1 MKYYIYLN
9 DEKFEVS
16 KEIYNTYY
24 KSREKERYFMKTKKK
39 GKIKIEEEKIIFEKS
54 REDSLERLIECNVQI
69 ADDFNLEDFILMA
82 TMIEKLNKALSMFTY
97 EENYIIEKIYFYGKS
112 RRNLAKEIGISHTV
126 ISKKERKILN
136 KIKKLLKN

>member
-9 DEKFEVS
+9 GEKFEVS

-39 GKIKIEEEKIIFEKS
+39 GKIKIEDEKVIFEKS

-69 ADDFNLEDFILMA
+69 ADGFNVEDFVLMA
-82 TMIEKLNKALSMFTY
+82 MMIEKLNKALSMLTY
-97 EENYIIEKIYFYGKS
+97 EENYIIKKFIFMVKVD
-112 RRNLAKEIGISHTV
+112 EI
-126 ISKKERKILN
+126 
-136 KIKKLLKN
+136 